1 MNAAPIAGPHT
12 VLHNGTASGA
22 GAGAG
27 SLVPAPNTSTWYTR
41 HMGCIRWD
49 QTAVASKHSFPDAPI
64 PRGIPLDPGAHA
76 KICLEYRS
84 SAPPSIVS
92 SEATLETEMAH
103 PQFAF
108 RPGGPG
114 TPYQIDVESQLR
126 RLDQPLSKVQA
137 VLPDNAPLYRNTV
150 APPTPVNVPANVQ
163 NAGNPIAVLVKP
175 DGDPCRAAADAV
187 ATSMSSRWINNPTRQ
202 DTQRFTEPFSPPG
215 IGTASPYKSTAVSL
229 GGQPVYTASAA
240 SAAAISG
247 SGSARA
253 SLAQVNKSRV
263 HV

>member
-12 VLHNGTASGA
+12 VLHAGTGGGVAMG
-22 GAGAG
+22 G
-27 SLVPAPNTSTWYTR
+27 LVAEPDTSSWYTTR
-41 HMGCIRWD
+41 LGCLRWD
-49 QTAVASKHSFPDAPI
+49 QTAVARAHSFPDAPI

-137 VLPDNAPLYRNTV
+137 VLPEDAPLYRNTV
-150 APPTPVNVPANVQ
+150 APPPPTNVPVGVQ
-163 NAGNPIAVLVKP
+163 NAGNPIAVLVRP
-175 DGDPCRAAADAV
+175 DGDSCRAAADAV
-187 ATSMSSRWINNPTRQ
+187 AMGLSNRWINNPTRQ
-202 DTQRFTEPFSPPG
+202 DTHRFTEPFSPPG
-215 IGTASPYKSTAVSL
+215 IGTASPYKSAGVSL

-240 SAAAISG
+240 AASLAG
-247 SGSARA
+247 SPAGVRPG
-253 SLAQVNKSRV
+253 LAQVNKSRG